1 MMSQVRILALLAVA
15 ALAAGC
21 ASSAKPVLYPNDHF
35 NKVGDA
41 QAQHDIED
49 CRLMAEKA
57 GAESTDTGRV
67 ARPAAEGA
75 AVGGAVGG
83 VSSAIRGRNI
93 GVGALAGAAIGGTAG
108 VVHGAFRASEVS
120 PVHRAFVQRC
130 MRERGYDVIGWK

>member
-1 MMSQVRILALLAVA
+1 MMTIRSLSLLAAA
-15 ALAAGC
+15 ALVAGC
-21 ASSAKPVLYPNDHF
+21 ASTSRPVLYPNDHL
-35 NKVGDA
+35 KQVGDA

-57 GAESTDTGRV
+57 GAESTDTGRA

-75 AVGGAVGG
+75 ATGAAVGG
-83 VSSAIRGRNI
+83 VSNAIRGRNI

-108 VVHGAFRASEVS
+108 VVHGAFRAGEVS